1 MDRHRELLEAAAR
14 VFAQHGFRGST
25 TRRIALEA
33 GVNEVTI
40 FRHFGSKD
48 ALLREAV
55 ASAAGGPPITEL
67 PATPINPERELAEW
81 SESALTHLHAMRA
94 MVCRCMS
101 EVDERPEIGECANTG
116 PIRAAGELRS
126 YLQQLRM
133 HGFVTQE
140 FDEQAAAAMLMG
152 ALFAD
157 AMGRDVMPSIY
168 PPSLRRSAELYAGL
182 LLRALGVQQASTRQ
196 SSERHTP
203 HTS

>member
-67 PATPINPERELAEW
+67 PATPADPERELAEW
-81 SESALTHLHAMRA
+81 SESALRHLHAMRA
-94 MVCRCMS
+94 MMRRCMS
-101 EVDERPEIGECANTG
+101 EVDERPEIGECANNG
-116 PIRAAGELRS
+116 PIRASAELRG
-126 YLQQLRM
+126 YLRSLRS
-133 HGFVTQE
+133 HGFVDQE

-157 AMGRDVMPSIY
+157 AMGRDVMPSVY
-168 PPSLRRSAELYAGL
+168 PPTQRRSAELYAGL
-182 LLRALGVQQASTRQ
+182 LLRAIGVQQATTRQ
-196 SSERHTP
+196 PSEHHTLS
-203 HTS
+203 T